1 MDIGNVE
8 RCCQPQHINLLKSP
22 VTSNVIFL
30 LITFLIVKMQISA
43 LAVQVDAN
51 FDQNLQHPFVY
62 GILSIKRFRYVAIKR
77 LDNNNCINYEE
88 LFKSLSFISWI

>member
-8 RCCQPQHINLLKSP
+8 RCCQPQQINLLKSS

-30 LITFLIVKMQISA
+30 LITFVFVKMQISA

-51 FDQNLQHPFVY
+51 FDQNLQHPLFMAFCQLRDFDTLR
-62 GILSIKRFRYVAIKR
+62 LS
-77 LDNNNCINYEE
+77 D
-88 LFKSLSFISWI
+88 